1 MLSAVLSFLIPL
13 LNIRLSVG
21 NSQTVYSYLLETIVV
36 SPDELAVTLKENM
49 NLYKILATG
58 YIAGTA
64 FFLLRFLFILGRLS
78 LLISKNGHTVYTG
91 VKIIFTHN
99 EAAPYSFFNMI
110 FLGSEITDHKKLEI
124 IVLHEQV
131 HIRQK
136 HSVDLLILE
145 LISIFQWY
153 NPFIWFYKTSLKS
166 LHEFLADR
174 GVLQEGISKVE
185 YQAMLVNQT
194 FEMQLNYLFNSF
206 NHSLIKRR
214 FFMMS
219 KSKTNRIALLKM
231 ILVFP
236 LAIALTVLFS
246 ITVSER
252 ITAQEN
258 PVKSTSEVSKQEIQE
273 QDQAVFTVV
282 EKMPRFP
289 GGDEARIKYMVENI
303 RYPEAARKNG
313 IKGTVYISFIVEKD
327 GKISTVKVIRGIG
340 GGCDEEAFRVIQ
352 NMPYWEPGKQKG
364 EPVRTIL
371 NIPIKFDFKE
381 DVKKP
386 EQNHGT
392 EENQSSTP
400 SEKK

>member
-1 MLSAVLSFLIPL
+1 M
-13 LNIRLSVG
+13 
-21 NSQTVYSYLLETIVV
+21 QTVYSYLLETIVV
-36 SPDELAVTLKENM
+36 SPDKLAVTINENI
-49 NLYKILATG
+49 NLFQILAKVYFT
-58 YIAGTA
+58 GTA
-64 FFLLRFLFILGRLS
+64 FFLLKFLFILGRTG
-78 LLISKNGHTVYTG
+78 LLVHKNGHTVHKG
-91 VKIIFTHN
+91 VKITCTHKGTT
-99 EAAPYSFFNMI
+99 PFSFFNRI
-110 FLGSEITDHKKLEI
+110 FIGYIITDQKKLEI
-124 IVLHEQV
+124 IVLHEKV

-153 NPFIWFYKTSLKS
+153 NPFIWFYKSSLKS
-166 LHEFLADR
+166 LHEFLADK
-174 GVLQEGISKVE
+174 GVLQEGINKVE
-185 YQAMLVNQT
+185 YQSMLVNQT
-194 FEMQLNYLFNSF
+194 FEMQINYLFNSF

-236 LAIALTVLFS
+236 MAIALTVLFS
-246 ITVSER
+246 ITVSKR

-258 PVKSTSEVSKQEIQE
+258 PVKSNSDVSKQEIQTQE
-273 QDQAVFTVV
+273 KEVFTVV

-303 RYPEAARKNG
+303 HYPEAARKNG

-352 NMPYWEPGKQKG
+352 NMPDWEPGKQKG

-381 DVKKP
+381 DVKKT
-386 EQNHGT
+386 EKNSGT
-392 EENQSSTP
+392 EENQSSAP